1 LVFLSVTSANAQTV
15 LKPETEYN
23 SGYKSSDG
31 GNPVDREEE
40 IMSYL
45 EKYGNTREED
55 LVAYLLHSFNCSSGK
70 TKKILHRMVT
80 KGQIHRLVHDKLNP
94 PKVYITLEM
103 QMRAE
108 ALKNTAE
115 AGTSVEPRSEAQ
127 RILEEAA
134 MIAKKR
140 MQDEA
145 EKGS

>member
-1 LVFLSVTSANAQTV
+1 
-15 LKPETEYN
+15 
-23 SGYKSSDG
+23 
-31 GNPVDREEE
+31 
-40 IMSYL
+40 
-45 EKYGNTREED
+45 
-55 LVAYLLHSFNCSSGK
+55 
-70 TKKILHRMVT
+70 
-80 KGQIHRLVHDKLNP
+80 
-94 PKVYITLEM
+94 
-103 QMRAE
+103 MRAE